1 MIKLVKNKDFL
12 LINSPVFHICLY
24 LAIKTSNDQAII
36 SSAFALW
43 ANAELY
49 ILGLSLTS
57 FLPYFLSPFLPSFL
71 RQKVE
76 NICQY

>member
-1 MIKLVKNKDFL
+1 MIRLVNNKDFL

-49 ILGLSLTS
+49 ILVPSLT
-57 FLPYFLSPFLPSFL
+57 Y
-71 RQKVE
+71 
-76 NICQY
+76 